1 MKLTRQKQLN
11 ILAER
16 THDLKKNVSE
26 KDKQRR
32 NQVVDLFGMDISR
45 YSNENNETLMYVSVS
60 ADLIYYM
67 RFQFK
72 VYIET
77 THTLN
82 NFKIYVVSKV
92 EQPDGTYVKERID
105 ITPYL
110 QAQITDDDGTPL
122 QWINGDNDGKAW
134 PNNRTVD
141 EDDPDATGNAYDLL
155 EVASMMRAEGETEK
169 AAAIERA
176 EFKTIVM
183 KADNDF
189 FAAMILYLKY
199 SHLGR

>member
-45 YSNENNETLMYVSVS
+45 YSNENNETLMYVSIS

-110 QAQITDDDGTPL
+110 DKRR
-122 QWINGDNDGKAW
+122 QWRKGMA
-134 PNNRTVD
+134 
-141 EDDPDATGNAYDLL
+141 
-155 EVASMMRAEGETEK
+155 
-169 AAAIERA
+169 
-176 EFKTIVM
+176 
-183 KADNDF
+183 
-189 FAAMILYLKY
+189 
-199 SHLGR
+199 